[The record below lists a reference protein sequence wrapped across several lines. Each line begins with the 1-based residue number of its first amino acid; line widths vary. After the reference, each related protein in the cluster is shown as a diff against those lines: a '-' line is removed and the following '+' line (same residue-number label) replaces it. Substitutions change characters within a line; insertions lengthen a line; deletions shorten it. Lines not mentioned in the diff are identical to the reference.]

1 VPEPCVVLIGAPD
14 LLPALRARTGTV
26 NGELLEFSH
35 LDALP
40 ALQAIA
46 ERRPQVIA
54 LERLFAMTAR
64 GAALI
69 NRIKAD
75 PALRDA
81 EIRVLAHDS
90 DYTRVIPR
98 SPHTP
103 AAAPALDNTG
113 TRRAPRFRMAGRVDV
128 VFEGRSA
135 RLVDLSTVGA
145 QVLTPV
151 PLKPNQEIVMA
162 LPDEDGTVQFNAKVA
177 WTKFEVASEGAAS
190 YRAGIDF
197 VDADPA
203 AVDVF
208 LQRRKA

>member
-14 LLPALRARTGTV
+14 LLPSLRVRAGAV
-26 NGELLEFSH
+26 NGDILEFSH

-40 ALQAIA
+40 ALEAIA
-46 ERRPQVIA
+46 RRRPQVVV

-75 PALRDA
+75 PSLRDA

-98 SPHTP
+98 SPQAP
-103 AAAPALDNTG
+103 SAAPGLDNTG

-128 VFEGRSA
+128 VVEGKSA

-162 LPDEDGTVQFNAKVA
+162 LPGEDGTVQFNAKVA

-190 YRAGIDF
+190 YRAGVDF